1 MNDMTITYANI
12 LLIHIIILRDII
24 HNYVC
29 IYVIHVFY
37 THYIC
42 GVELGSI
49 RMYIL
54 VCTYVCMY
62 IRIISYF

>member
-1 MNDMTITYANI
+1 M
-12 LLIHIIILRDII
+12 
-24 HNYVC
+24 YVC
-29 IYVIHVFY
+29 IYVIHMFY
-37 THYIC
+37 THYIYR
-42 GVELGSI
+42 VELGSK